1 MSNKYYLLTYLLT
14 YLLIKLI
21 DYKIWVII
29 QQRDYQTKVQDVN
42 DLMQHLIDVW
52 AGVEQSVIDDATD
65 SGAGVSIPVFKPQE
79 NILNIHCDTY

>member
-1 MSNKYYLLTYLLT
+1 
-14 YLLIKLI
+14 
-21 DYKIWVII
+21 
-29 QQRDYQTKVQDVN
+29 VQDVN

-79 NILNIHCDTY
+79 NILNIHCDTN